1 MQFRLSPHSHAELV
15 LHKESVYH
23 LTAPW
28 FRVNF
33 VRYEQNFNSGRRT
46 MFSFSLELTKTIK
59 QYAFFFFLP
68 LFLKTKKKRDK
79 ITFSLENFFM

>member
-1 MQFRLSPHSHAELV
+1 
-15 LHKESVYH
+15 
-23 LTAPW
+23 
-28 FRVNF
+28 
-33 VRYEQNFNSGRRT
+33 

-79 ITFSLENFFM
+79 IVFP